1 MPFTFKLSQRLARM
15 RLPQFVVPAMALAIA
30 AFVACNVPSRPQVG
44 QASQIALSPR
54 SLSLEQSQTADF
66 EAIAFTSAG
75 DTVNVTMVWSVTGG
89 IIADRYESNGKHYI
103 RYRAGLDTGRI
114 TIVARGT
121 PGVVA
126 DTAVVAGTNAEGAG
140 VKGNPG
146 GARLTGWPGKQFFLG
161 PT

>member
-89 IIADRYESNGKHYI
+89 IIADRSESDGKH
-103 RYRAGLDTGRI
+103 
-114 TIVARGT
+114 
-121 PGVVA
+121 
-126 DTAVVAGTNAEGAG
+126 
-140 VKGNPG
+140 
-146 GARLTGWPGKQFFLG
+146 
-161 PT
+161 